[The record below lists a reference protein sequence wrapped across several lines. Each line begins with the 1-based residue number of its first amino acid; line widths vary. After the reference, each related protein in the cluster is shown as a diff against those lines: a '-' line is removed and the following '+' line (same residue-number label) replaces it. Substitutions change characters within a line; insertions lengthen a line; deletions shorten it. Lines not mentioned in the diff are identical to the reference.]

1 MKRWLLILAGGL
13 LSVTGIG
20 LETVVSDEVIDE
32 LLVLWQLRHH
42 IPHGPFDSLKEAF
55 ELLLRH
61 HIHYGVILLG
71 HEALTQH
78 HLHP

>member
-42 IPHGPFDSLKEAF
+42 IPHGAFYSLKEAF

-61 HIHYGVILLG
+61 HVHDRVILLWNKT
-71 HEALTQH
+71 LTQH